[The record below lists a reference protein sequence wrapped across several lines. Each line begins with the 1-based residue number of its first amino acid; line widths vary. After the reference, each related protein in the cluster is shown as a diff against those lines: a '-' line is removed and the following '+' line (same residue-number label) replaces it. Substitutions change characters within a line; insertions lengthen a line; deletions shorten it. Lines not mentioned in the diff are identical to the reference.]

1 MQTYINAGLP
11 KAKAESS
18 AKNEKLACVL
28 DKIISNAAITDASKN
43 PKQGNLLLHLAT
55 SASPQELPEEDTTM
69 LAKMIADGSIQS
81 LDQLNGELVYLNVI
95 LFSAH
100 PSSCPSS
107 RRHNSSQSW
116 R

>member
-11 KAKAESS
+11 KAKSESS

-55 SASPQELPEEDTTM
+55 TSASASPQELPEEDTTM
-69 LAKMIADGSIQS
+69 LAKLIADGSIQS
-81 LDQLNGELVYLNVI
+81 LDQLNGELVSTSYSI
-95 LFSAH
+95 QC
-100 PSSCPSS
+100 SSLVLSL
-107 RRHNSSQSW
+107 QAA
-116 R
+116 